1 MMAGVPSIWRLG
13 AFWTLLRE
21 VRLAFRLLREPR
33 VPALMKLLPGLAL
46 LYVLVPVDFIPD
58 LIAVFGQIDDL
69 SLLLAAASLFRR
81 LVPSH
86 LVAYHQSAMASKQRY
101 APMPSDEG
109 VIDV

>member
-1 MMAGVPSIWRLG
+1 MPSVWRFG

-21 VRLAFRLLREPR
+21 ARLVLRLLREPR
-33 VPALMKLLPGLAL
+33 VPAAMKLLPGLAL

-58 LIAVFGQIDDL
+58 LIAVFGQIDDV
-69 SLLLAAASLFRR
+69 SLLLAAASIFRR
-81 LVPSH
+81 LVPTS
-86 LVAYHQSAMASKQRY
+86 LVAYHQSAMSRKQRY